1 MKKEMNRRML
11 FRTSDTEIVRTS
23 SNYNPVMRNVR
34 IVFFIPLPFSNY
46 EVMKRIFSVIG
57 FFALTLTLAATPISH
72 YALLN
77 EAKQMFLQ
85 KASLSA
91 VHVGTPEVKD
101 CGFVVRGGDTVLAV
115 VNFSKG
121 FIILDVTDEEASV
134 RAYSFTYGFDLDNL
148 PPAAKLWLD
157 LYAQS
162 AMHSDKQ
169 ANDLSSNCGIVSN
182 DGGNYAAYVRPL
194 VTAVWDQTKYYNS
207 YSPVDAAADAA
218 YDYRTPNGCVAVAMA
233 MIMYYYRYPRQG
245 TGSHTNYSS
254 YGNYY
259 VNFSQQNYFYESM
272 CDKLDYYNDEVAK
285 LIFHCATSVDMMY
298 GPNGSGSYSFKV
310 PDAMIDHFGYANTC
324 QYVTRNSYGNE
335 QWKNLLKEELNAG
348 RPMYYSGSN
357 DEGGHAF
364 VCDGYNSDD
373 FFHFNFGW
381 GGNSNGYYM
390 LQNNDTVQNAIGGY
404 SSGQAAVIGIYPA
417 DNSYPYHCSE
427 QVVKSSNGS
436 LEDGSNSSSYPNNAH
451 CTYVITADS
460 MISATVNLQYLHTQA
475 RHDSL
480 SFWNRHPNNG
490 DLLLSLSG
498 DVENASY
505 HFDTDSLYI
514 TFTSDEAET
523 GEGWRLEYSVEQE
536 TLPCGGLII
545 RDYSG
550 TISKWGT
557 PSGYHPNARCFWL
570 LKLPEATQI
579 AVSFSKMDISPE
591 DRLYFY
597 DRYFT
602 PSRLLASYTGS
613 TLPLDAVFNTQ
624 NLSVLFVSDNY
635 KEAKGFEFSWQADGD
650 PAGIP
655 SEDSPECRIYPNPA
669 SDFFCLQLPDN
680 FQTGIVKVYDLLGK
694 MVCYADLKV
703 GNNNTIH
710 VHNWPNGLYLVNIIV
725 DNKVFMQKINIQH

>member
-1 MKKEMNRRML
+1 
-11 FRTSDTEIVRTS
+11 
-23 SNYNPVMRNVR
+23 
-34 IVFFIPLPFSNY
+34 
-46 EVMKRIFSVIG
+46 MKRLFSVMLLG
-57 FFALTLTLAATPISH
+57 ALTISLTATPISRN
-72 YALLN
+72 ALLTT
-77 EAKQMFLQ
+77 AKQLFVQ
-85 KASLSA
+85 KALGAGVQMDSPA
-91 VHVGTPEVKD
+91 VKD
-101 CGFVVRGGDTVLAV
+101 CSFVVRGEDTLLAV

-121 FIILDVTDEEASV
+121 FIILDLTDVAV
-134 RAYSFTYGFDLDNL
+134 PARAYSFTNGFDLDNL
-148 PPAAKLWLD
+148 PPAAKMWLD
-157 LYAQS
+157 LYAET
-162 AMHSDKQ
+162 A
-169 ANDLSSNCGIVSN
+169 LSSNKQASATSQQNIGTDSK
-182 DGGNYAAYVRPL
+182 DGGNYTAYVRPL
-194 VTAVWDQTKYYNS
+194 VTALWNQTKYYNS
-207 YSPVDAAADAA
+207 YSPVDADAEAA
-218 YDYRTPNGCVAVAMA
+218 YDYRTPNGCVALAMA

-259 VNFSQQNYFYESM
+259 VNFSQHNYFYESM
-272 CDKLDYYNDEVAK
+272 CDELDYYNDEVAK

-298 GPNGSGSYSFKV
+298 APSGSGSYSFKV
-310 PDAMIDHFGYANTC
+310 PDAMIDHFGYASTC
-324 QYVTRNSYGNE
+324 RYVSRNSYSDE

-381 GGNSNGYYM
+381 GGSSNGYYM
-390 LQNNDTVQNAIGGY
+390 LQNNDTVHNAIGGFSY
-404 SSGQAAVIGIYPA
+404 GQAAVIGIYPA
-417 DNSYPYHCSE
+417 DTSYPYHCAA
-427 QVVKSSNGS
+427 QVIKSSNGS
-436 LEDGSNSSSYPNNAH
+436 LEDGSNSSPYPNNAD
-451 CTYVITADS
+451 CTYIITADS

-480 SFWNRHPNNG
+480 SFWNRHPGNG
-490 DLLLSLSG
+490 NLLLSLSG

-505 HFDTDSLYI
+505 HFDTDSLYV
-514 TFTSDEAET
+514 TFKTDDAES
-523 GEGWRLEYSVEQE
+523 GQGWRFEYAVEQE
-536 TLPCGGLII
+536 SLPCGGVVL

-550 TISKWGT
+550 TISKWGN
-557 PSGYHPNARCFWL
+557 PSGYRPNAHCFWL

-602 PSRLLASYTGS
+602 PSRMLASYTGS
-613 TLPLDAVFNTQ
+613 TLPLDVVFNTQ

-655 SEDSPECRIYPNPA
+655 AENSIECRAYPNPA
-669 SDFFCLQLPDN
+669 SDYFCLQLPEN

-694 MVCYADLKV
+694 TVYDANVRV
-703 GNNNTIH
+703 GNNEKIY
-710 VHNWPNGLYLVNIIV
+710 VQNWPNGLYLVNFIV
-725 DNKVFMQKINIQH
+725 DGQVFMQKINVQH